1 MRHTAWVG
9 LGANLDGP
17 RAHVRAALDD
27 LAALPAT
34 HLEAFSRL
42 YRSAPMGGPPQ
53 PEYVNAVA
61 RLATTLAPQPLLD
74 ALLAIEARHGRLRA
88 EPNGPR
94 SLDLDLLLYDSER
107 IDTPALT
114 LPHPRM
120 HTRAFVLVP
129 LLEIDPA
136 LEIPGLGSVA
146 GIARACADQRLTC
159 LE

>member
-17 RAHVRAALDD
+17 REHVRAALDD
-27 LAALPAT
+27 LDALPAT
-34 HLEAFSRL
+34 RLDAASRL

-61 RLATTLAPQPLLD
+61 RLATALAPQSLLD
-74 ALLAIEARHGRLRA
+74 ALLAIESRHGRLRA
-88 EPNGPR
+88 APNGPR
-94 SLDLDLLLYDSER
+94 SLDLDLLLYDAER

-120 HTRAFVLVP
+120 HVRAFVLVP

-136 LEIPGLGSVA
+136 LEIPGHGPVA
-146 GIARACADQRLTC
+146 DVARACADQRVIC